1 MGTHVDDILWA
12 AKPGYEFVLDQL
24 LSQYQVKEIHED
36 KFKFC
41 GREYEQYADYSVFIS
56 CRENTEN
63 ILPINFNRTGRDPE
77 SKATDG
83 EISQLRSVNGSLSWI
98 ARQCRIELGYQT
110 SKLKSVEAVAQV
122 KHLDACNT
130 LLREAKETA
139 SQGLLYKS
147 GAFDFNKAVMLSISD
162 ASWAN
167 DSKIVECKVFPKRS
181 QYGRITAL
189 ADPKLWDAEEGVIH
203 FIGWKSSLIKRVCRS
218 TFRAETHAMIYATE
232 ASDKIRAIITDLRG
246 KYQKQNWEAVS
257 AQEVPGVWMTDCQ
270 SLSDYLVNPTA
281 NGSED
286 KRLEIDLE
294 DLRERLW
301 EYPNGSLKDEISE
314 AQTDKVR
321 WIDTSTM
328 ICDPLTKSGPANF
341 PERLRRTM
349 STGILDLTATKESV
363 LKKMQQQKARLS
375 KIPGGD

>member
-1 MGTHVDDILWA
+1 MD
-12 AKPGYEFVLDQL
+12 
-24 LSQYQVKEIHED
+24 
-36 KFKFC
+36 
-41 GREYEQYADYSVFIS
+41 
-56 CRENTEN
+56 
-63 ILPINFNRTGRDPE
+63 
-77 SKATDG
+77 
-83 EISQLRSVNGSLSWI
+83 
-98 ARQCRIELGYQT
+98 
-110 SKLKSVEAVAQV
+110 
-122 KHLDACNT
+122 
-130 LLREAKETA
+130 
-139 SQGLLYKS
+139 
-147 GAFDFNKAVMLSISD
+147 
-162 ASWAN
+162 
-167 DSKIVECKVFPKRS
+167 
-181 QYGRITAL
+181 
-189 ADPKLWDAEEGVIH
+189 
-203 FIGWKSSLIKRVCRS
+203 